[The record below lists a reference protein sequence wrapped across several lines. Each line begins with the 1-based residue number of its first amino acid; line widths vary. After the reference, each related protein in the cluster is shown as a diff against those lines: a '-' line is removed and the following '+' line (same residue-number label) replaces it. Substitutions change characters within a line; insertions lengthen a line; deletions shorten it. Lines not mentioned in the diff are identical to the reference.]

1 MHQLILQTGRQPSDN
16 NPFLTL
22 EQEIQPRLRMIAN
35 AAGDLL
41 PSLAIQLCDTFGANV
56 LPAYGMTE
64 CMPISS
70 PPSGSFGP
78 SHASRFLRGCT
89 NKATYQLTHSFA
101 FGADQKFL
109 PFIRVSRGS
118 LHFRVTDLGLT
129 SSRSLRGFQIL
140 LLMSHVDVM
149 SRAHL

>member
-1 MHQLILQTGRQPSDN
+1 MIRATIVAADCSRYFNHSICWAQAVKLAFNRYYAAPTMHQLILQTGRQPSDN

-41 PSLAIQLCDTFGANV
+41 PSLAIQLCDTFGANG

-101 FGADQKFL
+101 FGAD
-109 PFIRVSRGS
+109 
-118 LHFRVTDLGLT
+118 
-129 SSRSLRGFQIL
+129 
-140 LLMSHVDVM
+140 
-149 SRAHL
+149 